1 MEEEGNVVKVV
12 VQGSRNNP
20 AGGLIVHLSSSLF
33 PLELHEKVFDL
44 IIHLNGSGR
53 ILSAPPA
60 ATKAQADTQST
71 AADHLRPETNS
82 QAPQSFRSDPSRAPK
97 WLKLPGMF

>member
-60 ATKAQADTQST
+60 ATKAPADT
-71 AADHLRPETNS
+71 
-82 QAPQSFRSDPSRAPK
+82 
-97 WLKLPGMF
+97 